1 MPLAPHEKSF
11 LQTEMEY
18 CGLYWEIH
26 NHPANRNVIQKLEDE
41 GYLEH
46 NPRWPTKEYVVT
58 IKAANELPGSL
69 KNGPFGLNDRL
80 DYYGEKELTKDEME
94 EKWALE
100 ESIVQVPAYRFQPD
114 PAPGQPHHVAC
125 LPLSKRARDEQLIPK
140 WTIWVHQMAQA
151 IKKGM
156 VGQEES
162 LTFYQDYR
170 VGKHLNR
177 GERLGQRA
185 GDTARRHVVG
195 TERALSEIDIAQEYE
210 VYPRKIPRD
219 IVYYMRIFTRYLEL
233 PEDAKIMG
241 ASAAQFA
248 GILSHH
254 TYNRTSPVVQNY
266 NGNVTTWDPLLAE
279 SQSGEAAREV
289 DKARWMFHNLHY
301 ALGAETG
308 YMGDNPFRL
317 NHFDM
322 VHSSTEDYDHLFSP
336 RFEMHVSQE
345 VGDLLY
351 ARWGSWLDLE
361 EDCRNKW
368 TPKDFQCLA
377 DSLDQAF
384 SKLPLPEQQIV
395 VDWHTRNQDNVHVW
409 KGTWQPEPL
418 RSSRQPAHA
427 VDMPLFIP
435 GAAAL
440 SSGAGASTNS
450 SVPHGPSTTAA
461 AAGSTPVAGH
471 VNAAPSLPYA
481 SAVLPGGSGNAPLGA
496 NTR

>member
-1 MPLAPHEKSF
+1 MPLAPHEIDF
-11 LQTEMEY
+11 LKTEMEH
-18 CGLYWEIH
+18 CGLYWEVH
-26 NHPANRNVIQKLEDE
+26 RHPGNYDVIQKLATE
-41 GYLEH
+41 GYLESSS
-46 NPRWPTKEYVVT
+46 RWPTEHVVT
-58 IKAANELPGSL
+58 IKTANEFPQFLAQ
-69 KNGPFGLNDRL
+69 NGPFGRNIRL
-80 DYYGEKELTKDEME
+80 DEYGDEELTKGEME

-125 LPLSKRARDEQLIPK
+125 LPLSKRALDEQLIPK
-140 WTIWVHQMAQA
+140 WPIWVHKMAQA

-177 GERLGQRA
+177 GERLGRRA
-185 GDTARRHVVG
+185 GDAARRHAIG
-195 TERALSEIDIAQEYE
+195 TERALSEIDISQEYE
-210 VYPRKIPRD
+210 VYSRKIPAD
-219 IVYYMRIFTRYLEL
+219 VIYYMRIFTRYSEL
-233 PEDAKIMG
+233 PEDAKILG

-254 TYNRTSPVVQNY
+254 TYNRASHVVKNY

-279 SQSGEAAREV
+279 SQSGEKAREV

-336 RFEMHVSQE
+336 RFEMHCSKE

-351 ARWGSWLDLE
+351 DRWGSWLDLQ
-361 EDCRNKW
+361 EDCRNGW
-368 TPKDFQCLA
+368 TPKDIQCLA

-384 SKLPLPEQQIV
+384 SKLPLPEQEIV
-395 VDWHTRNQDNVHVW
+395 VEWHTRNQDNAHVW

-418 RSSRQPAHA
+418 RSPAQPTHA
-427 VDMPLFIP
+427 VDGLLFIP

-440 SSGAGASTNS
+440 SSAGGSTGS
-450 SVPHGPSTTAA
+450 SAPHGLSTTAE
-461 AAGSTPVAGH
+461 AAGSTPVAGT
-471 VNAAPSLPYA
+471 VNAASSPPYA
-481 SAVLPGGSGNAPLGA
+481 FAVVPSGTGNSPLGA